1 MRERVKN
8 VIKVLFKNR
17 YERNISELKDWGMI
31 ER

>member
-17 YERNISELKDWGMI
+17 YERNISELKDWWII